1 MTTAWHSD
9 DFAARLLAAR
19 GFVFDLDG
27 TLVLG
32 DKRNQGIEALPGGD
46 ALLRRLDDRGTD
58 YRILTNGTV
67 KTPEQISAAL
77 ANAGLD
83 VPPDRVMT
91 PSTVAARYFSNSG
104 MNKIMVLGVD
114 GVSQPLVDVGL
125 TVVRP
130 GIDESTADADAI
142 FIGWY
147 RQIHMDE
154 VEAACEAVWNGARLF
169 AASMVPF
176 FATRSGRA
184 LGSSRAISAMITS
197 ITGAEATPLGKPS
210 PHALRD
216 AAEQMGC
223 GTGDLVV
230 FGDDPALEVRMALEG
245 GAVAVGVHTGVA
257 GAEAFSDLP
266 DAERPHGS
274 FPDIGEFDRYFASLL

>member
-1 MTTAWHSD
+1 MTTARHSD
-9 DFAARLLAAR
+9 DFAARLIAAR

-46 ALLRRLDDRGTD
+46 ALLRRLEDRGTD

-67 KTPEQISAAL
+67 KTPAQISAAL
-77 ANAGLD
+77 RNAGLD
-83 VPPDRVMT
+83 VPQERVMT

-104 MNKIMVLGVD
+104 MKKIMVLGVE
-114 GVSQPLVDVGL
+114 GVSQPLIDAGL

-130 GIDESTADADAI
+130 GDDEPTSDADAI

-154 VEAACEAVWNGARLF
+154 VEAACEAVWNGAQLF

-176 FATRSGRA
+176 FATRNGRA

-210 PHALRD
+210 PHALKD

-223 GTGDLVV
+223 ATDDLVV

-257 GAEAFSDLP
+257 GAEAFTDLP

-274 FPDIGEFDRYFASLL
+274 FPDIGEFDRYFAALL

>member
-32 DKRNQGIEALPGGD
+32 DKRNQGIEALPGGG
-46 ALLRRLDDRGTD
+46 ALLRRLEDRGTD

-67 KTPEQISAAL
+67 KTPAQISAAL
-77 ANAGLD
+77 RNAGLD
-83 VPPDRVMT
+83 VPQERVMT

-104 MNKIMVLGVD
+104 MKKIMVLGVE
-114 GVSQPLVDVGL
+114 GVSQPLIDAGL

-130 GIDESTADADAI
+130 GDDASTSDADAI

-154 VEAACEAVWNGARLF
+154 VEAACEAVWNGAKLF

-176 FATRSGRA
+176 FATRNGRA

-197 ITGAEATPLGKPS
+197 ITGAAATPLGKPS
-210 PHALRD
+210 PHALKD

-223 GTGDLVV
+223 DTDDLVD

-257 GAEAFSDLP
+257 GAKAFSDLP
-266 DAERPHGS
+266 GAERPHGS
-274 FPDIGEFDRYFASLL
+274 FSEIGEFDQYFATLL